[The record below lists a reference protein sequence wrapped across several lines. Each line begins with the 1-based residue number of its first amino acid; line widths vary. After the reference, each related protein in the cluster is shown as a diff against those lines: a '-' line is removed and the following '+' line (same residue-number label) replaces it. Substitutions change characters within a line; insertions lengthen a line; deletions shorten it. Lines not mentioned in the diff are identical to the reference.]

1 MFASEAPAKLTPRP
15 GAGLLGRISSFLV
28 GAGVTAL
35 GTQFYIYQELSFGN
49 KMILEKQKDIEKR
62 LEKLEK

>member
-1 MFASEAPAKLTPRP
+1 MFASEVPAKPIPKP
-15 GAGLLGRISSFLV
+15 GAGLFGRISSFLV

-49 KMILEKQKDIEKR
+49 KMVLEKQKELEKR